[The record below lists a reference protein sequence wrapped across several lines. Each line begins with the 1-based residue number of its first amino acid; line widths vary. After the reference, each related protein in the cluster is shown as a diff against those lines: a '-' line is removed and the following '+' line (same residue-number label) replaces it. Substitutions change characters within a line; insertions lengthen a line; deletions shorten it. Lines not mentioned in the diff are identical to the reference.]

1 MSEND
6 YIEKLRKSNP
16 KLLGVYHAHEKL
28 TMTPEEFEKQIK
40 MAFQKGIEV
49 GKSSKSVF
57 EQLFGR

>member
-1 MSEND
+1 MNEND
-6 YIEKLRKSNP
+6 YVEKLRKSNP

-28 TMTPEEFEKQIK
+28 TMTPEEFENQIK
-40 MAFQKGIEV
+40 LAFQKGVEQ

>member
-16 KLLGVYHAHEKL
+16 ELLGVYHAHEKL

-40 MAFQKGIEV
+40 LAFQKGVEQ
-49 GKSSKSVF
+49 GKNSKSIF
-57 EQLFGR
+57 EQMFGR